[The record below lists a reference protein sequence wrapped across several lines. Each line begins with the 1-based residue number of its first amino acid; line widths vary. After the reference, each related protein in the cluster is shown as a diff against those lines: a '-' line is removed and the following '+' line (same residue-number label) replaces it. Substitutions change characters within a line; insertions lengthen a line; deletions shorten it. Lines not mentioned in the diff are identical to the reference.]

1 MTTAQQKTLCACANL
16 FIKTKMGAAMR
27 NTVKVIAIKENNAV
41 EVVPLITDACIGCRN
56 SECTKQGHPFI
67 VHNTQKLP
75 VYPGAIVKISA
86 SAVRQALQALLSLCL
101 PLAAAIA
108 GYILTP
114 KICASIEGQACEDRR
129 HPQEQGLQP
138 QERPAGLH
146 QQACISSETLSRPGI
161 VGQSGCSAVG

>member
-1 MTTAQQKTLCACANL
+1 
-16 FIKTKMGAAMR
+16 MR

-56 SECTKQGHPFI
+56 SECTKQGHPFV

-86 SAVRQALQALLSLCL
+86 SAVRQALQALISLCL

-114 KICASIEGQACEDRR
+114 KICASIEGAKTATEATRIAGVFISFFATSILVLIFNRFIKTER
-129 HPQEQGLQP
+129 HATISELITNDFDSTTTGTN
-138 QERPAGLH
+138 
-146 QQACISSETLSRPGI
+146 CI
-161 VGQSGCSAVG
+161 Q